1 VLETKKKVL
10 IVHAD
15 ITPTTLEQIKAGNI
29 HMSINPNQGIQGYM
43 GFINTFLGSHP
54 ELIDPFND
62 YKLSGFNPMQIPF
75 VDNGFAVITKANAE
89 AFDLNKYMA
98 NR

>member
-1 VLETKKKVL
+1 
-10 IVHAD
+10 
-15 ITPTTLEQIKAGNI
+15 
-29 HMSINPNQGIQGYM
+29 
-43 GFINTFLGSHP
+43 LGSHP

-75 VDNGFAVITKANAE
+75 VDNGFAVITKANSE